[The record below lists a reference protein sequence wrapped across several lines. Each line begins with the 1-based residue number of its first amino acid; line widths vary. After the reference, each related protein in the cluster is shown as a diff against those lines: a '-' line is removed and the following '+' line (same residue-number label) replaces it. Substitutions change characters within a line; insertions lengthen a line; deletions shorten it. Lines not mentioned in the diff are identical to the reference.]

1 MAGGG
6 VSRQSVPTTRWLMAV
21 SEVMPPLDGAGAV
34 AERLLLLVHYGVDWD
49 GWVGSYRAKYW
60 EQLLPD
66 RVVVATYRS
75 DSLRRWWQAMADEL
89 GSYPRSA
96 AERVEL
102 EQLLGAPEQAAVLRL
117 LRYEAEALL
126 LRTRIV
132 AEANRAARADRRTGR
147 VGEVAGCKS

>member
-1 MAGGG
+1 M
-6 VSRQSVPTTRWLMAV
+6 SRRSVPTTRWLMAV
-21 SEVMPPLDGAGAV
+21 SDVMPPLDGAGAV
-34 AERLLLLVHYGVDWD
+34 AERLLLLVHYGIDWD

-66 RVVVATYRS
+66 RVIVATYRS
-75 DSLRRWWQAMADEL
+75 DTLRRWWQEMADEL
-89 GSYPRSA
+89 GSHPRSA

-102 EQLLGAPEQAAVLRL
+102 EQLLGAPEQVAVLRL

-132 AEANRAARADRRTGR
+132 ADANRAARTERKISP
-147 VGEVAGCKS
+147 VGEVAGCGL